1 MEPAKRVLVY
11 LRKQDSLLYCAKF
24 LQDITGHYACG
35 SHDRALVNC
44 SLDDNRFII
53 SDQPFSGSRMV
64 ELQRPASCP
73 IKNLSA
79 DRAACVPEEIVSRG
93 VDVGVAILLQS
104 SNKRILLIRRS
115 KELPVFPNVWGPPGG
130 HVEDGEQLLD
140 AGLRELQ
147 EETGLDLQGANLP
160 WSILGLW
167 ESAFPPLLSR
177 GLPIR
182 HHIITFLLMSSNE
195 SHQELQEKL
204 RPDEREVSACVW
216 LDPEAVEWIV
226 ATREG
231 AKDPGRKSFGLQT
244 SVTITEVS
252 GGSLTQKELALSTL
266 LNTEP
271 EAGEDGERI
280 VAGTKNALELW
291 LETLRQEEVDIS
303 SCA

>member
-1 MEPAKRVLVY
+1 MESAKRVLVY

-44 SLDDNRFII
+44 GLDDNRFII

-64 ELQRPASCP
+64 ELQRPAFCP

-79 DRAACVPEEIVSRG
+79 DRAACIPEKVASRG
-93 VDVGVAILLQS
+93 VDVGVVVLLQS
-104 SNKRILLIRRS
+104 RNKRILLTRRS
-115 KELPVFPNVWGPPGG
+115 KALNIFPNIWVPPGG

-177 GLPIR
+177 GLPTR
-182 HHIITFLLMSSNE
+182 HHIITYLLVSSNE

-216 LDPEAVEWIV
+216 LDPEVTELIV

-231 AKDPGRKSFGLQT
+231 AKDPGRKNSGLQT

-252 GGSLTQKELALSTL
+252 GRSLTQKDLALSTL
-266 LNTEP
+266 LNTAP
-271 EAGEDGERI
+271 ETGEDVER
-280 VAGTKNALELW
+280 VSTGTKYALELW
-291 LETLRQEEVDIS
+291 LETLRREEGR
-303 SCA
+303 

>member
-1 MEPAKRVLVY
+1 
-11 LRKQDSLLYCAKF
+11 
-24 LQDITGHYACG
+24 
-35 SHDRALVNC
+35 
-44 SLDDNRFII
+44 
-53 SDQPFSGSRMV
+53 
-64 ELQRPASCP
+64 RPASCP

-79 DRAACVPEEIVSRG
+79 DRAACVPEEIASRG

-177 GLPIR
+177 GLPTR
-182 HHIITFLLMSSNE
+182 HHIITFLLISSNE

-216 LDPEAVEWIV
+216 LDPEAVAWIV

-266 LNTEP
+266 LNMEP